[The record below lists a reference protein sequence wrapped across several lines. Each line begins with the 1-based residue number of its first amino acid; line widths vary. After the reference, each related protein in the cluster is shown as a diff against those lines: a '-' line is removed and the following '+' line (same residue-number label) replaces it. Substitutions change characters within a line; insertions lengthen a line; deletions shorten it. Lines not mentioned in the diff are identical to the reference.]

1 MTILD
6 IFNVVSDFG
15 LSCISDCPQ
24 KPYRPQIH
32 LAPTLILKT
41 MVSQQIFEY
50 DEKQMQKGI
59 KCLYKMYTIYTVS

>member
-1 MTILD
+1 MWSQTLD
-6 IFNVVSDFG
+6 SAVYLTALKD
-15 LSCISDCPQ
+15 

-59 KCLYKMYTIYTVS
+59 KCL

>member
-1 MTILD
+1 MWSQTLD
-6 IFNVVSDFG
+6 SAVYLTALKD
-15 LSCISDCPQ
+15 

>member
-1 MTILD
+1 MWSQTLD
-6 IFNVVSDFG
+6 SAVYLTALKD
-15 LSCISDCPQ
+15 

-50 DEKQMQKGI
+50 DEKQMLI